1 MAATRPPE
9 SLLPLKHAWLHVLM
23 AVAGGYQH
31 GYAIRKEVE
40 ERSSGRVRLWP
51 ATLYGTLARL
61 HEEGLLSEVPDA
73 GPVDDRQRRF
83 YSLTRLGRAVLQAE
97 LARMEALVRSARQV
111 AGLGEPAVG
120 EEGG

>member
-1 MAATRPPE
+1 MVNRSPD

-23 AVAGGYQH
+23 AVADGHQH

-40 ERSSGRVRLWP
+40 DRSAGRVRLWP

-73 GPVDDRQRRF
+73 EAVDDRQRRF
-83 YSLTRLGRAVLQAE
+83 YRLTRFGRAVLHAE
-97 LARMEALVRSARQV
+97 LARMESLVRSARGG
-111 AGLGEPAVG
+111 AGFDAVG
-120 EEGG
+120 EQGT